1 MRFRTSLVLAAL
13 ALAFWVVS
21 SLAPRDPSESSLF
34 AAEPVKGDAKG
45 TYGTKVWPLL
55 QQYCI
60 SCHNDKKMAA
70 GLTLETYQDEAAAMK
85 DRKTFEKVRQQLFT
99 REMPPK
105 NKPQPGEK
113 DRDEVAQ
120 WIGDQLTKVECGM
133 NRDPGRPTIRRLN
146 RAEYNNTIRDLVG
159 VNFQPADD
167 FPTDDV
173 GYGFDN
179 IGDVLSMPPILMEK
193 YLAAAERILEQ
204 AIVIRKPVKA
214 EKSTFRPQNLIST
227 LGKDS
232 KQKNRVMLHSNG
244 AALQQ
249 FDVLHE
255 GEYVFRARAY
265 GDQAG
270 NELPKMALQVD
281 RKDQK
286 VFDVE
291 AKEKAQVYE
300 VKVQLTTGKHS
311 FAAAYTNDFTD
322 EKTKADRNLYI
333 EGLELEGPFNPVP
346 KPNPESHTRIM
357 ISEPKGLTGWS
368 TSAEKIIENFARK
381 AYRRPVQKD
390 EVARLLTLYKKAEQA
405 GEPFEKCI
413 QYVLKAVLVSPHFLF
428 RIEIDE
434 RKDDPNFVHAVND
447 YELASRLSYFLWSTM
462 PDDELFRLAGNKTL
476 HHQDVLSAQAKRM
489 LKDPKAKALTDNFA
503 SQWLQ
508 LRTLQTATPDRQ
520 TYPAYDNGLRVAMVR
535 ETELYFE
542 HILKEDRSVLEFLD
556 SDYTFVNGRLARH
569 YGIEGV
575 KGQDFQKV
583 KLTDRN
589 RGGIF
594 GQASFLTLTSNP
606 TRTSPVK
613 RGKWILENILGT
625 PPPPP
630 DPEAGMLEETKEV
643 TLKGTLRQRMEQH
656 RENPNCAVCH
666 QKMDPLGFGL
676 ENFDGVGGWRTME
689 GKFPID
695 TSGELP
701 GGLKFTGPAEMRKI
715 LLGKAD
721 LFRRCL
727 SEKMLTYAIGRGL
740 EYYDKCALDDI
751 SKSLAANE
759 DRFSAL
765 VIGVVQSEPFR
776 KRKAKRSE

>member
-1 MRFRTSLVLAAL
+1 MRFRTSLILVTLALISSIEFGDSTTPSTLAA
-13 ALAFWVVS
+13 
-21 SLAPRDPSESSLF
+21 DT
-34 AAEPVKGDAKG
+34 AKPDLKHA
-45 TYGTKVWPLL
+45 YATKVWPLL

-60 SCHNDKKMAA
+60 TCHNDKKMSA
-70 GLTLETYQDEAAAMK
+70 GLTLEGYKDEVAAMK
-85 DRKTFEKVRQQLFT
+85 DRKTFEKVRQQLFS

-105 NKPQPGEK
+105 NKPQPKEA

-120 WIGDQLTKVECGM
+120 WIGDQLTKIECGL

-159 VNFQPADD
+159 VNFLPAAD

-179 IGDVLSMPPILMEK
+179 IGDVLSMPPILLEK
-193 YLAAAERILEQ
+193 YLAAADKILDQ
-204 AIVIRKPVKA
+204 AIVINKPIKP
-214 EKSTFRPQNLIST
+214 EKSFFRPQNLIST
-227 LGKDS
+227 LGKES
-232 KQKNRVMLHSNG
+232 KQKNRIMLHSNG
-244 AALQQ
+244 AAIQQ
-249 FDVLHE
+249 FEVLHE
-255 GEYVFRARAY
+255 GEYLFRAKAY
-265 GDQAG
+265 GDRAG
-270 NELPKMALQVD
+270 DQLPKMALQVD

-286 VFDVE
+286 VFDVD
-291 AKEKAQVYE
+291 AKDKAKVYE
-300 VKVQLTTGKHS
+300 VKVQLTAGKHA
-311 FAAAYTNDFTD
+311 FAAAFTNDFVD
-322 EKTKADRNLYI
+322 EKTKADRNLYV
-333 EGLELEGPFNPVP
+333 EGLELEGPFNAAP
-346 KPNPESHTRIM
+346 KPLPESHKKIM
-357 ISEPKGLTGWS
+357 IAEPQGLAGWS
-368 TSAEKIIENFARK
+368 SAAERIIENFTKK
-381 AYRRPVQKD
+381 AYRRPVKK
-390 EVARLLTLYKKAEQA
+390 EEIARLMTLYKRAEQA

-462 PDDELFRLAGNKTL
+462 PDDELFRLAANKTL
-476 HHQDVLSAQAKRM
+476 HEKDVLIAQTRRM
-489 LKDPKAKALTDNFA
+489 LKDPKATSLTDNFA

-508 LRTLQTATPDRQ
+508 LRTLDTLSPDRQ
-520 TYPAYDNGLRVAMVR
+520 TYPTYDSALKNAMVR

-575 KGQDFQKV
+575 KGPEFQKV
-583 KLTDRN
+583 KLTDKN

-630 DPEAGMLEETKEV
+630 DPDAGMLEESKEV

-656 RENPNCAVCH
+656 RANPNCAVCH

-676 ENFDGVGGWRTME
+676 ENFDGVGSWRTMD

-695 TSGELP
+695 SSGDLP
-701 GGLKFTGPAEMRKI
+701 GGLTFKGPRELRNI

-727 SEKMLTYAIGRGL
+727 SEKMLTFAIGRGL

-751 SKSLAANE
+751 SKNLAANE

-765 VIGVVQSEPFR
+765 VIGIVQSEPFL

>member
-1 MRFRTSLVLAAL
+1 
-13 ALAFWVVS
+13 
-21 SLAPRDPSESSLF
+21 
-34 AAEPVKGDAKG
+34 
-45 TYGTKVWPLL
+45 
-55 QQYCI
+55 
-60 SCHNDKKMAA
+60 MAA
-70 GLTLETYQDEAAAMK
+70 GLTLEAYKDEAAAMK

-105 NKPQPGEK
+105 NKPQPDEK
-113 DRDEVAQ
+113 NRDEVTV

-159 VNFQPADD
+159 VDFLPADD

-179 IGDVLSMPPILMEK
+179 IGDVLSLPPILLEK
-193 YLAAAERILEQ
+193 YLAAAEKILDQ
-204 AIVIRKPVKA
+204 AIVVNKTVKVSK
-214 EKSTFRPQNLIST
+214 EVFRPQNLIST

-232 KQKNRVMLHSNG
+232 KQKGRIALTSNG
-244 AALQQ
+244 AAIMQYE
-249 FDVLHE
+249 VLHE
-255 GEYVFRARAY
+255 GEYQFRVRAY

-270 NELPKMALQVD
+270 DQLPKVSLQVD
-281 RKDQK
+281 RKEQK

-291 AKEKAQVYE
+291 AKEKAKVYE
-300 VKVQLTTGKHS
+300 VKLKLSPGKHAL
-311 FAAAYTNDFTD
+311 AAAYTNDYFD

-333 EGLELEGPFNPVP
+333 ENLELEGPFNVVP
-346 KPNPESHTRIM
+346 KPLPESHKRIM
-357 ISEPKGLTGWS
+357 ISQPQGLIGWE
-368 TSAEKIIENFARK
+368 APARQILENFVKK
-381 AYRRPVQKD
+381 AYRRPVSKAEID
-390 EVARLLTLYKKAEQA
+390 RLLTLFKKAEGA

-413 QYVLKAVLVSPHFLF
+413 QFVLKAVLISPHFLF

-434 RKDDPNFVHAVND
+434 RKDNPSDVRAVTD
-447 YELASRLSYFLWSTM
+447 YELASRLSYFLWSSM
-462 PDDELFRLAGNKTL
+462 PDDQLFSLAANGTL
-476 HHQDVLSAQAKRM
+476 HNKDVLIAQTKRM

-503 SQWLQ
+503 SQWLH
-508 LRTLQTATPDRQ
+508 LRTLQTATPDKQ
-520 TYPAYDNGLRVAMVR
+520 TYPAYDSSLKTAMIR

-556 SDYTFVNGRLARH
+556 SNYTFVNGRLAQH
-569 YGIEGV
+569 YGIPDVRGPEF
-575 KGQDFQKV
+575 KKV
-583 KLTDRN
+583 TLTDKN

-643 TLKGTLRQRMEQH
+643 KLKGTLRQRMEQH
-656 RENPNCAVCH
+656 RVNPNCAVCH

-676 ENFDGVGGWRTME
+676 ENFDGVGGWRTQE
-689 GKFPID
+689 GKFSID
-695 TSGELP
+695 SSGELP
-701 GGLKFTGPAEMRKI
+701 GGLKFAGPAELRKI

-721 LFRRCL
+721 LFRRCIA
-727 SEKMLTYAIGRGL
+727 EKLLTYATGRGL

-751 SKSLAANE
+751 SKYIAANE
-759 DRFSAL
+759 NRFSSL
-765 VIGVVQSEPFR
+765 VIGVVTSEPFL